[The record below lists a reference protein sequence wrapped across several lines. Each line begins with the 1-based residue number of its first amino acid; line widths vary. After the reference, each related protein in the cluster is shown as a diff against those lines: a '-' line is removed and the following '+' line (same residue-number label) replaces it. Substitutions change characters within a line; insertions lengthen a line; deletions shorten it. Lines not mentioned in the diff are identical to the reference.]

1 MNMEKHFKDMAI
13 ADDVA
18 LRNIEQV
25 RVRVLPD
32 GRVTRRDAAIF
43 LGLSKKTLAMWA
55 IQGKGPL
62 SIRIGGRVYYR
73 LSDLVAFIQGGE
85 QIGRGQETLGALPPT
100 A

>member
-1 MNMEKHFKDMAI
+1 MNMEKHFNDMAI
-13 ADDVA
+13 ADDVT

-43 LGLSKKTLAMWA
+43 LGLAKKTLAMWA
-55 IQGKGPL
+55 IQGKGPP

-73 LSDLVAFIQGGE
+73 LSDLIAFIQGDGRL
-85 QIGRGQETLGALPPT
+85 GRGQQTLGELPPT